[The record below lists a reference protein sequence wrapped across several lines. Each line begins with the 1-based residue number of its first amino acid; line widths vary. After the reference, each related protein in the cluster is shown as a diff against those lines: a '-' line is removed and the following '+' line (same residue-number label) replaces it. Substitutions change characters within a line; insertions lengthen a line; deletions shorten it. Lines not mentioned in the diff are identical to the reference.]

1 MRGSAPHT
9 SSIKRL
15 AMASAGFLSYN
26 STGLNEVKI
35 KWIQD
40 LCLTTDSSFVGIQEH
55 FRKNKN
61 TDETFASGFPRYN
74 CYVVP
79 GHRDSGQDSGRPKGG
94 LAQLSNRTFDIKI
107 TTRN

>member
-1 MRGSAPHT
+1 
-9 SSIKRL
+9 
-15 AMASAGFLSYN
+15 MASVGFLSYN

-61 TDETFASGFPRYN
+61 IDETFTSGYPRYN
-74 CYVVP
+74 CNVVP
-79 GHRDSGQDSGRPKGG
+79 GQ
-94 LAQLSNRTFDIKI
+94 
-107 TTRN
+107 